1 MQPEVSGLAVA
12 FGASARAYA
21 ELGGRQLFTL
31 AFTTVD
37 LGARY
42 RFKLDGHPVSA
53 RLILANVFDNRSWKI
68 VAANS
73 YQLNDSRWL
82 AVNILA
88 D

>member
-1 MQPEVSGLAVA
+1 M
-12 FGASARAYA
+12 
-21 ELGGRQLFTL
+21 GGRQLFTL

-53 RLILANVFDNRSWKI
+53 RLILANGFDNRSWKI

-73 YQLNDSRWL
+73 YQLNDSRLL

-88 D
+88 DY